1 MIKVKRGQDPSV
13 NVVLL
18 EDLAAVLGV
27 GVAGSCM
34 AVATYF
40 NSAIPDAIG
49 SLLVGGLL
57 GTVASFIIYTNS
69 GALVGRSIPSVS
81 IQQINSELERDLMI
95 RAVHD
100 VKVRSQSLIT
110 FSHYFTSILLTF
122 LF

>member
-1 MIKVKRGQDPSV
+1 MKRGQDPSV

-34 AVATYF
+34 AIASYL
-40 NSAIPDAIG
+40 NSPIPDAIG

-57 GTVASFIIYTNS
+57 GAVASFIIYTNS
-69 GALVGRSIPSVS
+69 GALVGRSIPSVC

-100 VKVRSQSLIT
+100 VKVC
-110 FSHYFTSILLTF
+110 
-122 LF
+122 